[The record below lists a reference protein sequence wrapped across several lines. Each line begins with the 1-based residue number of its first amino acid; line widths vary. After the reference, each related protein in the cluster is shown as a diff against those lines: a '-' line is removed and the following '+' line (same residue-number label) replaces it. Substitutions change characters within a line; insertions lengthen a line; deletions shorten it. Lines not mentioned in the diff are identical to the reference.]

1 MELKLPLQGNTN
13 ALLKSN
19 WMKLKRFKKKKKKT
33 LEDLLFTYG
42 QVQTG
47 LDLPVLSDPGVHMAS
62 VPHGL
67 GLHKEPK

>member
-1 MELKLPLQGNTN
+1 MCIYLAINY
-13 ALLKSN
+13 S
-19 WMKLKRFKKKKKKT
+19 
-33 LEDLLFTYG
+33 YG

-67 GLHKEPK
+67 GLHRDPK

>member
-1 MELKLPLQGNTN
+1 MCIYLAINY
-13 ALLKSN
+13 S
-19 WMKLKRFKKKKKKT
+19 
-33 LEDLLFTYG
+33 YG

-67 GLHKEPK
+67 GLHRDPKISLSKLAF